1 MEINIT
7 SLLDLPAF
15 NLSHSRA
22 EGGENAGR
30 NSWQAAMDQAEET
43 ALLDTPEKLEAFR
56 DWVADT
62 GAWDEDERNAWT
74 PQECNALFLQWI
86 AGDVRQCPAILDGV
100 TFEERTTTES
110 RWKDGRFIDQG
121 TAEWWYDVLD
131 ESGNDNEDFGPFPTR
146 SAAYKN
152 HAGHARPPRAES
164 LEEIDWL
171 EYEAQASEGSISSNL
186 FRADD
191 GTVYFSLSH

>member
-30 NSWQAAMDQAEET
+30 NSWQAAMDQAKET
-43 ALLDTPEKLEAFR
+43 ALLDTPEKLQVFR
-56 DWVADT
+56 DWVADF
-62 GAWDEDERNAWT
+62 GAWDEHERNAWT
-74 PQECNALFLQWI
+74 PQECNALFLQWV
-86 AGDVRQCPAILDGV
+86 AGDIRQCPAILDGV

-121 TAEWWYDVLD
+121 TAEWWHSSDD
-131 ESGNDNEDFGPFPTR
+131 EPDMETGPFPTR
-146 SAAYKN
+146 SAAY
-152 HAGHARPPRAES
+152 ADACPQREPRAES
-164 LEEIDWL
+164 LEEIDWP

-191 GTVYFSLSH
+191 GTVFFSLSH